1 MLGEKFLTLLAENVE
16 KEPNLEA
23 IQRKIRLLYHW
34 LPNLDIR
41 DKRDQF
47 RRLLVPILEEIL
59 SWQEKEEKEIE
70 PFIFRV
76 VDGLSEPKPALPI
89 KQYVLI
95 ALYIGFLI
103 GSNITQGS
111 NIELRLRKKEFLA
124 KSKELAPINCYQ
136 SPSLKIDSMELFVS
150 TLCFL
155 FIIVSILEN
164 KNFLIFRFK
173 LLIKTIKKIRSRK
186 NKDSFNN
193 SPHSLY
199 LFEIYG

>member
-1 MLGEKFLTLLAENVE
+1 MSEKFLTLLAENIE

-34 LPNLDIR
+34 LPHLDIR

-47 RRLLVPILEEIL
+47 RRLLIPILEEIL
-59 SWQEKEEKEIE
+59 SWKEKEETEIE

-76 VDGLSEPKPALPI
+76 VDAISEPKPALPL

-103 GSNITQGS
+103 GCNIRKGS
-111 NIELRLRKKEFLA
+111 NIELRLRKKEFLVR
-124 KSKELAPINCYQ
+124 SKEFVPINCYQ

-150 TLCFL
+150 TFCLL